1 MKSSERICTYELPFG
16 LWLLLLTDEERL
28 VRTWLQDSK
37 PNAEEIHSGVI
48 KDFLDKYS
56 SGLWEPSFVL
66 NLVDWNMFTE
76 KRAEVYRTLTTEVPM
91 GSTIT
96 YGRLGNICNCS
107 PRAVGSYMRTNKFP
121 IIIPC
126 HRVVGQKS
134 LGGYSPEVQWKRV
147 ILEWELN
154 NAKSNSGNRTFW
166 SW

>member
-1 MKSSERICTYELPFG
+1 
-16 LWLLLLTDEERL
+16 
-28 VRTWLQDSK
+28 
-37 PNAEEIHSGVI
+37 
-48 KDFLDKYS
+48 YS

-66 NLVDWNMFTE
+66 NLVAWNMFTE
-76 KRAEVYRTLTTEVPM
+76 KRAEVYRTLTTAVPM
-91 GSTIT
+91 GSTIA

>member
-37 PNAEEIHSGVI
+37 PNAEEIRSGVL

-76 KRAEVYRTLTTEVPM
+76 KRAEVYRTLTTAVPM
-91 GSTIT
+91 GALLPTDVWET
-96 YGRLGNICNCS
+96 FATVL
-107 PRAVGSYMRTNKFP
+107 
-121 IIIPC
+121 
-126 HRVVGQKS
+126 
-134 LGGYSPEVQWKRV
+134 
-147 ILEWELN
+147 LELLDL
-154 NAKSNSGNRTFW
+154 T
-166 SW
+166 

>member
-1 MKSSERICTYELPFG
+1 MKNSERIYTYKLPFG
-16 LWLLLLTDEERL
+16 LWLLVLTDSERL
-28 VRTWLQDSK
+28 TRTWLQDVEPAIGEVSRG
-37 PNAEEIHSGVI
+37 IL

-56 SGLWEPSFVL
+56 AGLWEPTPVL
-66 NLVDWNMFTE
+66 NSIDWSDYTE
-76 KRAEVYRTLTTEVPM
+76 KRGEVYRTLSATIPM

-96 YGRLGNICNCS
+96 YGHLGAICGCT
-107 PRAVGSYMRTNKFP
+107 PRAVGVYMRTNKFP

-134 LGGYSPEVQWKRV
+134 LGGYSPEVKWKKV

-154 NAKSNSGNRTFW
+154 NAKSNRSNGTFW